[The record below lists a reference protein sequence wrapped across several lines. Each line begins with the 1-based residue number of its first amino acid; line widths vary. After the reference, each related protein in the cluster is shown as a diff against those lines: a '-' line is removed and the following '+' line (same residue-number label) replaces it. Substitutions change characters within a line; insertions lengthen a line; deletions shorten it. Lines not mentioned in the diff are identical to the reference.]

1 MFLDDLK
8 NPANIQENDFETIDE
23 WIIPGPI
30 SNGKCSVSADQG
42 PLKIQFEWDPPL
54 NLNFIPHHLI
64 TYEILVQAVPYDKSE
79 GNDSLGQFS
88 TSEQKLLVTSAQEN
102 INLKKHQ
109 KIQSYVVSVLDF
121 DLRSGETVISCVLD
135 QF

>member
-1 MFLDDLK
+1 M
-8 NPANIQENDFETIDE
+8 
-23 WIIPGPI
+23 
-30 SNGKCSVSADQG
+30 
-42 PLKIQFEWDPPL
+42 

-88 TSEQKLLVTSAQEN
+88 TSEQKLFVTSAQEN

>member
-1 MFLDDLK
+1 MFLGDLK
-8 NPANIQENDFETIDE
+8 NDANNDDNFESKDD

-30 SNGKCSVSADQG
+30 LNGKCSVSADQG
-42 PLKIQFEWDPPL
+42 PLKIQFEWKPPL
-54 NLNFIPHHLI
+54 NLNFIPHDKI

-79 GNDSLGQFS
+79 GYDSLGQFS
-88 TSEQKLLVTSAQEN
+88 TSEQKLFVTSTQEN
-102 INLKKHQ
+102 INLKKHE